1 MMDCRAAVRA
11 AVLLAIAAL
20 AAAAPAR
27 ADNGPVIVIPSR
39 PGIPVV
45 INGVDASYA
54 VVEGDWG
61 LSRPGHGRV
70 TVIGGAPLVPNHVY
84 HRRNSY
90 HPRYGRPP
98 ARGRHEIEP
107 AADRALPEP
116 AESFTRSWSTSSDL
130 PPPRP
135 LYDPV
140 PQVRGEPYGASEPE
154 TPPPQARAQTF
165 QPPGIDAV
173 PPTIN
178 DPQPF
183 NPPVVVVPR
192 NRRP

>member
-1 MMDCRAAVRA
+1 
-11 AVLLAIAAL
+11 
-20 AAAAPAR
+20 
-27 ADNGPVIVIPSR
+27 
-39 PGIPVV
+39 
-45 INGVDASYA
+45 
-54 VVEGDWG
+54 
-61 LSRPGHGRV
+61 
-70 TVIGGAPLVPNHVY
+70 
-84 HRRNSY
+84 
-90 HPRYGRPP
+90 
-98 ARGRHEIEP
+98 
-107 AADRALPEP
+107 LPEP